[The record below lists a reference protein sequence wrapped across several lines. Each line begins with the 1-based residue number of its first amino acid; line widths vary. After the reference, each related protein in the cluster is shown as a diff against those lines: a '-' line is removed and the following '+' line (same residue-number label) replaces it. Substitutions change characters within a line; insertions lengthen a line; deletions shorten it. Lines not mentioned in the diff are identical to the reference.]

1 MMSVLLIQDI
11 LYTFKIFYH
20 LIQKGKHFTT
30 KFVLYWITR
39 MWMHKTSCYSFCK
52 QSSRQHNTC
61 SCMFELNPV
70 QKVKYMA

>member
-39 MWMHKTSCYSFCK
+39 MWMPF
-52 QSSRQHNTC
+52 
-61 SCMFELNPV
+61 
-70 QKVKYMA
+70 